1 MPCKYCPLGTESEC
15 WHNLAD
21 VGSTEIVG
29 SIVYMSG
36 GEGKEMYKL
45 GMPLSASNRKAEQP

>member
-1 MPCKYCPLGTESEC
+1 MFCKYCLLGIESEC
-15 WHNLAD
+15 WYNLVD
-21 VGSTEIVG
+21 VGSIEIVG

-45 GMPLSASNRKAEQP
+45 GMFLFVSNRKVE